1 LDTGSFSK
9 EAKCNLS
16 PLLARGVFWIVRATM
31 HAFTGVGDLVAVIR
45 RRFINCKRNRDWR
58 IYTVLKGEVLPTLPC
73 SK

>member
-1 LDTGSFSK
+1 
-9 EAKCNLS
+9 
-16 PLLARGVFWIVRATM
+16 M